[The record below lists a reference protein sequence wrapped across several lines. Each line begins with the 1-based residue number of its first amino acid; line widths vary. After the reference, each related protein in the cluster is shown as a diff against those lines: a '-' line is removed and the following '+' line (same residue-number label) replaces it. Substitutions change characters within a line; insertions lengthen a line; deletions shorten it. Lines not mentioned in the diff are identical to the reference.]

1 MSRSHKHN
9 PGYSYPARHPKRI
22 ARRKE
27 RYTSL
32 DTIGYLSNSDDDPL
46 ISKSTRGFTRLYC
59 SWYIHDGRCQ
69 VSRRSEE
76 YWLREILENEED
88 AVLWFGENW
97 RDVPYERYMYV
108 YWARCC
114 YWK

>member
-9 PGYSYPARHPKRI
+9 TGYSYPARHLKLL

-27 RYTSL
+27 RHPSL
-32 DTIGYLSNSDDDPL
+32 DPIGYLSDPDGDPL
-46 ISKSTRGFTRLYC
+46 ISKSKRCFARLYS
-59 SWYIHDGRCQ
+59 SWDIHDQRSLA
-69 VSRRSEE
+69 SREQEE
-76 YWLREILENEED
+76 RWLKELMED
-88 AVLWFGENW
+88 EKDAILWFGENW
-97 RDVPYERYMYV
+97 REVPFERFMYQ